1 MEKSQILALIDGER
15 ARLDAALGHLS
26 RERMAAPGAEGGWSV
41 KDILAHIT
49 WSERELTG
57 VLRQRAMVG
66 SDLWNLSQ
74 DERNAAVYAENRDR
88 TLDDVLAAWQGD
100 FAALR
105 AEIARL
111 SDAEL
116 ADPALIAEIPGGLAL
131 WQLLA
136 GGTWLHYAEHLP
148 AIQAHGVQPDLG

>member
-1 MEKSQILALIDGER
+1 MEKSQVLALIDSER
-15 ARLDAALGHLS
+15 AKLDAALGQLS
-26 RERMAAPGAEGGWSV
+26 PERMVASGADGAWSV

-88 TLDDVLAAWQGD
+88 TLDDVLAAWRSD
-100 FAALR
+100 FTALR

-116 ADPALIAEIPGGLAL
+116 ADPTLIPDIPGGLAP

-136 GGTWLHYAEHLP
+136 GGTWRHYAEHLP
-148 AIQAHGVQPDLG
+148 AILAHVGEQG

>member
-1 MEKSQILALIDGER
+1 MEKSQLLALIDGER

-26 RERMAAPGAEGGWSV
+26 PERMVAPGADGGWSV

-49 WSERELTG
+49 WSEREMTG

-66 SDLWNLSQ
+66 SELWNLSQ
-74 DERNAAVYAENRDR
+74 DERNAAVYAENRAR
-88 TLDDVLAAWQGD
+88 ALDDVLAAWRSD
-100 FAALR
+100 FAELR
-105 AEIARL
+105 AEITRL

-116 ADPALIAEIPGGLAL
+116 ADPALIADIPGGLAP

-136 GGTWLHYAEHLP
+136 GGTWRHYAEHLP
-148 AIQAHGVQPDLG
+148 AIQAHAGQQG

>member
-148 AIQAHGVQPDLG
+148 DIQARVEQQG